1 MLRRKLTSFTI
12 MYTAGIAAG
21 FFMLESLRTAE
32 SIGFM
37 TALSIAVL
45 FAGGDINRKRRAKL
59 IMIAVMMCGFLS
71 FTFRYMLFEH
81 ELSKYA
87 GTETRIRCRVISSS
101 VNDKR
106 LSLIVKCG
114 WRYGG
119 PGLMQLAVYD
129 YSSHPATDMTGDKLY
144 EEGYELTGA
153 VIEAGGEFRGVMASD
168 NPGCFDY
175 RRYLRA
181 RGIAVWFKANGIDVI
196 DEGSSPS
203 AKFRRYLFRTR
214 EAFIDSF
221 DEETAGFIRGV
232 VFGDK
237 RDISSELTRE
247 FNINSTGHILAVS
260 GLHMGFLY
268 SLLRLLSGRRRTKTA
283 SLGIIAVMII
293 YGEMTL
299 WSPATIR
306 ACIVMSISILA
317 IHFKR
322 PFDLLTSVSLAALI
336 ILIWQP
342 YQLFDTGFE
351 LSFLAMSGI
360 ALLTRP
366 VSSLTG
372 EAMGVLISV
381 QLGTI
386 PLTAY
391 TFYRINPLAVFINV
405 PVILMA
411 SLLVPVCILMLMAGT
426 LTGRFPGAGIWTAEL
441 LAYAVMKVNRLLMMD
456 GSFSYRIAG
465 LGAAVTITVYIVLF
479 GLSTEW
485 TRVRLLRNEG
495 REIAMTAALILMPLM
510 MAGAC
515 LYDSFA
521 DDEVV
526 FVAVGQ
532 GDCTHIRAGGHHV
545 LIDGGGQDDFN
556 VGERIL
562 TPYLLHAGAG
572 AVDMALVTH
581 LHMDHYKG
589 ITELAEDFPVGRIG
603 IPSDY
608 RGGSEM
614 IDKAYYIEPG
624 TRIRI
629 TDDVYIDSVWPVRES
644 SAPVSADDPNEHNNV
659 YIVYY
664 KGIRLMITGD
674 LLESDEADMLK
685 YYDGTEVLKCD
696 ILKVA
701 HHGSKSSSS
710 EAFLDAAAPDIAVIQ
725 VGPGNFYGHPHA
737 QTIERLEARGIR
749 IYRTDLDGA
758 VGIDI
763 RKDRINV
770 DTFRQRRT
778 DGL

>member
-32 SIGFM
+32 AIGFM
-37 TALSIAVL
+37 IALSIAVL
-45 FAGGDINRKRRAKL
+45 FAGGDINRMRRAKL
-59 IMIAVMMCGFLS
+59 IMIAVMICGFLS
-71 FTFRYMLFEH
+71 FAVRYTLYEY
-81 ELSKYA
+81 EASKYEGVEA
-87 GTETRIRCRVISSS
+87 RIRCKVVSASE
-101 VNDKR
+101 NDER
-106 LSLIVKCG
+106 ISLIVRCG
-114 WRYGG
+114 RRYGG
-119 PGLMQLAVYD
+119 PRLMQLALYD
-129 YSSHPATDMTGDKLY
+129 YDTHPATDMTGDIVY
-144 EEGYELTGA
+144 DEAYELTGA
-153 VIEAGGEFRGVMASD
+153 LIEAGGEYRQVLSAD

-175 RRYLRA
+175 KRYLRA
-181 RGIAVWFKANGIDVI
+181 RGVAVWFKAGGIDVVQ
-196 DEGSSPS
+196 EGNSP
-203 AKFRRYLFRTR
+203 AERFRRYLFRTR

-221 DEETAGFIRGV
+221 DDETAGFIRGV

-237 RDISSELTRE
+237 RDISSELKEE

-268 SLLRLLSGRRRTKTA
+268 ALLRMLSGRRRTKTA
-283 SLGIIAVMII
+283 ALGIIAVMII

-342 YQLFDTGFE
+342 YQLLDTGFE

-360 ALLTRP
+360 AFLTRP
-366 VSSLTG
+366 VSSFTG

-391 TFYRINPLAVFINV
+391 TFYRINPLAVFINI
-405 PVILMA
+405 PVILIS
-411 SLLVPVCILMLMAGT
+411 SLLVPVCILMLMIAVV
-426 LTGRFPGAGIWTAEL
+426 TGQFLGPGIWIAEL
-441 LAYAVMKVNRLLMMD
+441 LAYAVMKVNNLLMMD
-456 GSFSYRIAG
+456 GSFSYRVAG
-465 LGAAVTITVYIVLF
+465 LGAALTLAIYITVF

-485 TRVRLLRNEG
+485 TRIKILRKEG
-495 REIAMTAALILMPLM
+495 RDIARSAALLM
-510 MAGAC
+510 MPVMMLGAC

-526 FVAVGQ
+526 FVSVGQ
-532 GDCTHIRAGGHHV
+532 GDCTHIRAGGHHL
-545 LIDGGGQDDFN
+545 LIDGGGKQDFN
-556 VGERIL
+556 VGERVL
-562 TPYLLHAGAG
+562 TPYLLHGGTDAL
-572 AVDMALVTH
+572 DMALVTH

-589 ITELAEDFPVGRIG
+589 ITELAEDFPIGRIG

-608 RGGSEM
+608 RGGGEV
-614 IDKAYYIEPG
+614 IEKAYYIEPFC
-624 TRIRI
+624 RIRL
-629 TDDVYIDSVWPVRES
+629 TEDVYIDSIWPVREAS
-644 SAPVSADDPNEHNNV
+644 SPVSADDPNEHNNV
-659 YIVYY
+659 YVINY
-664 KGIRLMITGD
+664 KGVRLMITGD

-685 YYDGTEVLKCD
+685 YYDGTDVLKCD

-710 EAFLDAAAPDIAVIQ
+710 EAFLDAAAPEIAVIQ
-725 VGPGNFYGHPHA
+725 VGTGNFYGHPHA

-749 IYRTDLDGA
+749 IYRTDLSGA

-763 RKDRINV
+763 RKDRLKV
-770 DTFRQRRT
+770 DTFRPGRA